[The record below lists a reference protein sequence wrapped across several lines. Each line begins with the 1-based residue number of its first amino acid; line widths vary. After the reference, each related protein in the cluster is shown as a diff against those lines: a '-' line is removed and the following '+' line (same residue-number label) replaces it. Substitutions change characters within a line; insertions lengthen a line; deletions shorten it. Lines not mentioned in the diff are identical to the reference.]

1 MASSLAS
8 AVASD
13 PALRIALWIGAGAFV
28 LTLLLLLLLIALRQL
43 LRWRLRERASFIS
56 RWRPLMMDAILDEDI
71 SVPRLAARHQ
81 IYFLVLWNEF
91 RESVRGAAERGLNS
105 LACAVGADHAAR
117 RLLAHGNGGERLLAL
132 LTLGRLGQPVDRDRV
147 LQVVQEDD
155 PYVSLSAA
163 RALILID
170 PMQAVRDLLP
180 LVARRS
186 DWPSAK
192 IVAIIGEA
200 GADTLSPLLATFLRR
215 VPETVLPRLLPL
227 LAEAHIETAAPILD
241 KVLTQAKQS
250 ELIISALKLVRT
262 PQSIN
267 VVRRLLHHE
276 DWCVRTQAA
285 SAMGRIGASRD
296 MDLLAPLLCDREW
309 WVRYRAGQALVCL
322 PGVSIGD
329 MQLLHNSLQD
339 GFARDMLIYAAGEAG
354 VTLLA
359 SEARQA

>member
-1 MASSLAS
+1 MASSLAF
-8 AVASD
+8 ATASD
-13 PALRIALWIGAGAFV
+13 AALRIALWIGTGAFV

-56 RWRPLMMDAILDEDI
+56 RWRPLMMDAILGEVI
-71 SVPRLAARHQ
+71 SVPRLTARHQ
-81 IYFLVLWNEF
+81 IYFLALWNEF

-132 LTLGRLGQPVDRDRV
+132 LTLGRLGHPVDRDRV
-147 LQVVQEDD
+147 LQAVQEDD

-180 LVARRS
+180 LVAQRS

-192 IVAIIGEA
+192 IVTILGKA
-200 GADTLSPLLATFLRR
+200 GADTLSPLLATFLHG
-215 VPETVLPRLLPL
+215 VPETILPRLLPL

-241 KVLTQAKQS
+241 RVLTQAKQS

-262 PQSIN
+262 PQSID

-276 DWCVRTQAA
+276 DWRVRTQAA
-285 SAMGRIGASRD
+285 SAMGRIGSSRD
-296 MDLLAPLLCDREW
+296 MDLLSPLLCDREW
-309 WVRYRAGQALVCL
+309 WVRYRAGQALARL
-322 PGVSIGD
+322 PGVSTAD
-329 MQLLHNSLQD
+329 MQLLHNRLQD
-339 GFARDMLIYAAGEAG
+339 NFARDMLLHAAGEAG

-359 SEARQA
+359 FEARQA